1 MVPSYAGDELPDT
14 NPYAAPSRDFG
25 SPPDEP
31 QAHAKNWGLIV
42 AILAGISLK
51 VIVSMVAYFHPRVP
65 LPVRLGALVTDVV
78 IGAQFGISA
87 YVLLLAVY
95 RKQVRAI
102 APGHWL
108 AVATLGVYLGELL
121 SSPWRDQLGFIV
133 GVNGFFMAQIVSG
146 MVRHLFGAVCF
157 GTIGYFTTEPPRW
170 KFYAWLCVL
179 FYVLSLL
186 NIPLSLLHA
195 RGDSELLYQALW
207 ADRTAALSAFWL
219 CRVTFLILILGEVA
233 TKVKRDPLH
242 WSAIGL
248 AFVAQVLL
256 FFFNSLQI
264 PAR

>member
-1 MVPSYAGDELPDT
+1 MVPSYVGDDIPDN
-14 NPYAAPSRDFG
+14 NPYAAPSRDLG
-25 SPPDEP
+25 RPPDEP
-31 QAHAKNWGLIV
+31 QAHSKNWGLIV

-65 LPVRLGALVTDVV
+65 LPFRLGALVTDVV
-78 IGAQFGISA
+78 IGAQFGISG

-108 AVATLGVYLGELL
+108 TAATLGVYLGELL

-133 GVNGFFMAQIVSG
+133 GVNGFFMAQIISG
-146 MVRHLFGAVCF
+146 TVRHLFGATCF
-157 GTIGYFTTEPPRW
+157 GTIGYFTTEPFRW

-179 FYVLSLL
+179 FYVFSLL

-195 RGDSELLYQALW
+195 RGGSELLYQVLL
-207 ADRTAALSAFWL
+207 ADRTAALGAFWL
-219 CRVTFLILILGEVA
+219 CRVTFLILILGEA
-233 TKVKRDPLH
+233 ASKVKRDRLH

-248 AFVAQVLL
+248 ALVAQVFL
-256 FFFNSLQI
+256 FFFNSMQI
-264 PAR
+264 PTR